1 MVSWSVIEG
10 TRDMDSARRHRI
22 GPGRSAGDRW
32 LGPIRLLVMVAAL
45 LLLAAA
51 CSSDDAET
59 SDTATD
65 APSFGDAE
73 ESQGGESADL
83 AGGGVAADDTAEA
96 TAASDGADEAAM
108 EEGDAVADGGAD
120 AEARQPAAESDDNP
134 LGAGGTRVTPTA
146 ADLGRKLIF
155 TAFVTVGVDDVAAAS
170 AEATSIIE
178 TMGGFLFGQE
188 TTGGPEASS
197 QLTFKVLPEDF
208 NRALEQL
215 GSVGELR
222 NQSVTTDDV
231 TERIVDLESRI
242 QVAELGVARLR
253 AALEAAP
260 SLEDYAEIEQLLL
273 DRESDLEVMRGQL
286 RTLEDRV
293 DLATITLLLTQD
305 RVDNAIELR
314 ISTYDGHD
322 GGASCPGQD
331 QNSIEAGTKITVCF
345 DVINQGDQ
353 TLTAVTLTDTV
364 LGIDA
369 ETELIEVFGSLD
381 ELAPGQS
388 ALVAT
393 EIEPERDLRL
403 RTRVTAIP
411 TDGVSAEQ
419 AGPSVSTQVGY
430 EIRTFEPDRPPGFGD
445 GFSTAVSILSGLWTA
460 LIVVVGFLIPLLILV
475 PLLVLAWLGVR
486 ALLRRRP
493 TKPTPPSGP
502 WGGNQPPPPP
512 SPGPPPAAV
521 EAASPQPTAG
531 VAPSAVSAGGGGGDA
546 MPAPDPAARS
556 TPTGH
561 RS

>member
-1 MVSWSVIEG
+1 MVSWLVIEG
-10 TRDMDSARRHRI
+10 TRDMDSVRRHRI
-22 GPGRSAGDRW
+22 GSGRSARDRR

-45 LLLAAA
+45 LLVAA

-65 APSFGDAE
+65 AASFEQAE
-73 ESQGGESADL
+73 DSQGGESDDL
-83 AGGGVAADDTAEA
+83 AGDGVAAADSAADDTA
-96 TAASDGADEAAM
+96 ASDGDDEAAM

-120 AEARQPAAESDDNP
+120 VEAPRPAAESDENP

-178 TMGGFLFGQE
+178 GMGGFLFGQE

-222 NQSVTTDDV
+222 NQTVTTDDV

-260 SLEDYAEIEQLLL
+260 SLEDYAEIERLLL

-353 TLTAVTLTDTV
+353 TLTDITLTDTV
-364 LGIDA
+364 LEIDA
-369 ETELIEVFGSLD
+369 ETELIGVFGSLD

-388 ALVAT
+388 ALVAK

-460 LIVVVGFLIPLLILV
+460 LIVVIGFLIPLLILV

-502 WGGNQPPPPP
+502 WGGTQPPPPP
-512 SPGPPPAAV
+512 SPGPQPAEAEAV
-521 EAASPQPTAG
+521 SPSQAVSSSAPAGG
-531 VAPSAVSAGGGGGDA
+531 VAPSPPADA
-546 MPAPDPAARS
+546 
-556 TPTGH
+556 GH